1 MVLVINIPPHR
12 QYGPLRGN
20 KFTGTSLGEPA
31 PEITTVNAC
40 RSGACRDRLRAVL
53 GEVQKANQAVR
64 ALMDAMETDRASATR
79 HILHLKALR
88 KYQLEIKANALTQLD
103 VENLF
108 DEARVIENPDVEM
121 DDEKPSAGQLTS
133 QSLSFT
139 GFSDSDPDY
148 IPSS

>member
-1 MVLVINIPPHR
+1 M
-12 QYGPLRGN
+12 
-20 KFTGTSLGEPA
+20 GTSEPA
-31 PEITTVNAC
+31 PEITAVNAC

-103 VENLF
+103 VENLY

-121 DDEKPSAGQLTS
+121 DDEKPSAGQCTLTS

-148 IPSS
+148 IPSA